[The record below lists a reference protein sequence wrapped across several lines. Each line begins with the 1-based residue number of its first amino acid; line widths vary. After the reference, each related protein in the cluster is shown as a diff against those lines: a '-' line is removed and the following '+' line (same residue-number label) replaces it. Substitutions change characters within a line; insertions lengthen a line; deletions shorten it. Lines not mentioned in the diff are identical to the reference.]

1 MAEVKTKPT
10 NIAPADF
17 LASLENPRRRED
29 GEVLMRLMA
38 EITGERPVMWGPTMI
53 GFGSM
58 RYQYDSG
65 HGGETFRVGFA
76 PRKPHLVIYNWSY
89 FPGANNLIARLG
101 KLKKSVAC
109 LYVNKLADIDMAVL
123 RELLDKGYRYTFTRS
138 P

>member
-1 MAEVKTKPT
+1 MAALKTKPT
-10 NIAPADF
+10 DFRPADY
-17 LASLENPRRRED
+17 LASVENPRRRED
-29 GEVLMRLMA
+29 GEALMRLMA

-53 GFGSM
+53 GFGRM

-76 PRKPHLVIYNWSY
+76 PRKAHLVIYNWSY
-89 FPGANNLIARLG
+89 FDGANDLIARLG

-123 RELLDKGYRYTFTRS
+123 RELITKGYRYTFTRS